1 MSYQSYEYNVEDIFG
16 INVGSGYPE
25 STGIY
30 DWMGEVYGTPG
41 IMQSPYA
48 FPNGLGAF
56 EVGLADA
63 NPGGAGLV
71 NQANE
76 IWGYGNG
83 ISSLFPAYDTDQL
96 LQASSQGSIDNML
109 NGMGLG
115 GYGTYTDYNS
125 LVQDSYYSYNQGV
138 DIYEQFDPSNAY
150 INDDA
155 YYYGTMGYANDVFSW
170 AESF

>member
-25 STGIY
+25 STGMY

-41 IMQSPYA
+41 IGDSPYA
-48 FPNGLGAF
+48 INDVYLEGLSN
-56 EVGLADA
+56 A
-63 NPGGAGLV
+63 NPGGVGLV
-71 NQANE
+71 NQANDLL
-76 IWGYGNG
+76 GYGNF
-83 ISSLFPAYDTDQL
+83 ISYIFPAYDTDYL

-109 NGMGLG
+109 SGMGIG